1 MPRSMRLQRI
11 RDPLYNLI
19 EFREESVDYLLWQ
32 IIQTEAFQRLRR
44 IKQLGFSEFVY
55 PGATHTRFAHSLG
68 VFHLARRL
76 IEIID
81 VKLKKRGS
89 PTSNNAQKDAAL
101 CAALLHDL
109 GHGPFSHAFEEVGK
123 KFQLASV
130 NHETITDKLIRN
142 GEIGDILDRYYKG
155 FSSNVADA
163 IGEHSDIYSSVVSG
177 QFDAD
182 RLDYMQR
189 DRMMTGTNTGNV
201 DLEWLFSNIEIEEVE
216 FSADEENVYKADAM
230 VLNPKGLLAA
240 EAYALNL
247 FQLYPTVYYHKTTRC
262 MEKIFTE
269 LMYLLISKI
278 RDTANKGLRISA
290 EHPIC
295 KFVKDGCSWQSSLLL
310 NDTVIWGM
318 LEQLRDADDKN
329 VSELSDRLYNRKLFK
344 SIKMPIKDV
353 LIKNN
358 IKKKEQDKE
367 EIVKRFFNKAYPDLL
382 SDVKNWNDEHPNVND
397 KIFMDMV
404 QRSSYNNPKAN
415 RNRSNQILAVNE
427 KQRIVSLTDISDVAR
442 SIGPFIEIRGYISEY
457 GNNAERYL
465 KDIVENYRMKEV
477 ALCS

>member
-1 MPRSMRLQRI
+1 MSRSMKLQRV

-19 EFREESVDYLLWQ
+19 EFREERVDDLLWQ
-32 IIQTEAFQRLRR
+32 IIKTEAFQRLRR

-89 PTSNNAQKDAAL
+89 PTSNNSEKDAAL

-130 NHETITDKLIRN
+130 KHESITDKLIRE
-142 GEIGDILDRYYKG
+142 GEIGVILDRYYKG
-155 FSSNVADA
+155 FRNNVAAA

-189 DRMMTGTNTGNV
+189 DRMMTE
-201 DLEWLFSNIEIEEVE
+201 D
-216 FSADEENVYKADAM
+216 
-230 VLNPKGLLAA
+230 
-240 EAYALNL
+240 
-247 FQLYPTVYYHKTTRC
+247 
-262 MEKIFTE
+262 
-269 LMYLLISKI
+269 
-278 RDTANKGLRISA
+278 
-290 EHPIC
+290 HPIC
-295 KFVKDGCSWQSSLLL
+295 KFVNDMSSWQSSLLL
-310 NDTVIWGM
+310 DDTVICGM
-318 LEQLRDADDKN
+318 LEQLRGADDRN
-329 VSELSDRLYNRKLFK
+329 IRELSERLYNRKLFK

-367 EIVKRFFNKAYPDLL
+367 EIIKRFFNKAYPDLL
-382 SDVKNWNDEHPNVND
+382 SDIKNWNDEHSNVSD

-404 QRSSYNNPKAN
+404 RRGSYNNPKAN
-415 RNRSNQILAVNE
+415 RSRSNQILAVDE
-427 KQRIVSLTDISDVAR
+427 KQRIVSLTDISDVVW
-442 SIGPFIEIRGYISEY
+442 SIGSFVEIRGYVSEY
-457 GNNAERYL
+457 GGDAENYL
-465 KDIVENYRMKEV
+465 KDRVKNYKMTEV
-477 ALCS
+477 A

>member
-1 MPRSMRLQRI
+1 MKLQRV

-19 EFREESVDYLLWQ
+19 EFREERVDDLLWQ

-89 PTSNNAQKDAAL
+89 PTSNNAEKDAAL

-130 NHETITDKLIRN
+130 NHESITDKLIRE
-142 GEIGDILDRYYKG
+142 GEIGVILDRYYKG
-155 FSSNVADA
+155 FRNNVAAA

-189 DRMMTGTNTGNV
+189 DRMMTE
-201 DLEWLFSNIEIEEVE
+201 D
-216 FSADEENVYKADAM
+216 
-230 VLNPKGLLAA
+230 
-240 EAYALNL
+240 
-247 FQLYPTVYYHKTTRC
+247 
-262 MEKIFTE
+262 
-269 LMYLLISKI
+269 
-278 RDTANKGLRISA
+278 
-290 EHPIC
+290 HPVC
-295 KFVKDGCSWQSSLLL
+295 KFVKGMHSWQSSLLL
-310 NDTVIWGM
+310 DDTVIWGM
-318 LEQLRDADDKN
+318 LEQLRGADDRN
-329 VSELSDRLYNRKLFK
+329 IRELSDRLYNRKLFK

-367 EIVKRFFNKAYPDLL
+367 EVIKKFFNKAYPDLL
-382 SDVKNWNDEHPNVND
+382 SDIKNWNDKHSNVSD

-404 QRSSYNNPKAN
+404 QRGSYNNPKAN
-415 RNRSNQILAVNE
+415 RSRSNQILAVDE
-427 KQRIVSLTDISDVAR
+427 KQRIVSLTDISDVVR
-442 SIGPFIEIRGYISEY
+442 SIGPFIEIRGYVSEY
-457 GNNAERYL
+457 GGDAENYL
-465 KDIVENYRMKEV
+465 KDRVKNYKMTEV
-477 ALCS
+477 A

>member
-1 MPRSMRLQRI
+1 MSRSMKLQRV

-19 EFREESVDYLLWQ
+19 EFREERVDDLLWQ

-89 PTSNNAQKDAAL
+89 PTSNNAEKDAAL

-130 NHETITDKLIRN
+130 NHESITDKLIRE
-142 GEIGDILDRYYKG
+142 GEIGVILDRYYKG
-155 FSSNVADA
+155 FRNNVAAA

-189 DRMMTGTNTGNV
+189 DRMMTE
-201 DLEWLFSNIEIEEVE
+201 D
-216 FSADEENVYKADAM
+216 
-230 VLNPKGLLAA
+230 
-240 EAYALNL
+240 
-247 FQLYPTVYYHKTTRC
+247 
-262 MEKIFTE
+262 
-269 LMYLLISKI
+269 
-278 RDTANKGLRISA
+278 
-290 EHPIC
+290 HPIC
-295 KFVKDGCSWQSSLLL
+295 KFVNDMSSWQSSLLL
-310 NDTVIWGM
+310 DDTVIWGM
-318 LEQLRDADDKN
+318 LEQLRGADDRN
-329 VSELSDRLYNRKLFK
+329 IRELSERLYNRKLFK
-344 SIKMPIKDV
+344 SIKIPIKDV

-367 EIVKRFFNKAYPDLL
+367 EIIKRFLNKAYPDLL
-382 SDVKNWNDEHPNVND
+382 SDIKNWNDEHSNVSD
-397 KIFMDMV
+397 KIFMDMA
-404 QRSSYNNPKAN
+404 RRGSYNNPKAN
-415 RNRSNQILAVNE
+415 RSRSNQILAVDE
-427 KQRIVSLTDISDVAR
+427 KQRIVSLTDISDVVR
-442 SIGPFIEIRGYISEY
+442 SIGPFVEIRGYVSEY
-457 GNNAERYL
+457 GGDAENYL
-465 KDIVENYRMKEV
+465 KDRVKNYKMTEV
-477 ALCS
+477 A

>member
-1 MPRSMRLQRI
+1 MSRSMKLQRV

-19 EFREESVDYLLWQ
+19 EFREERVDDLLWQ
-32 IIQTEAFQRLRR
+32 IIKTEAFQRLRR

-89 PTSNNAQKDAAL
+89 PTSNNSEKDAAL

-130 NHETITDKLIRN
+130 NHESITDKLIRE
-142 GEIGDILDRYYKG
+142 GEIGVILDRYYKG
-155 FSSNVADA
+155 FRNNVAAA

-216 FSADEENVYKADAM
+216 FSADEETVYKADAM

-262 MEKIFTE
+262 MEKIFSE
-269 LMYLLISKI
+269 LMYLLISRI
-278 RDTANKGLRISA
+278 RDTANKGLRIS
-290 EHPIC
+290 EDHPIC
-295 KFVKDGCSWQSSLLL
+295 KFVNDMSSWQSSLLL
-310 NDTVIWGM
+310 DDTVIWGM
-318 LEQLRDADDKN
+318 LEQLRGADDRN
-329 VSELSDRLYNRKLFK
+329 IRELSERLYNRKLFK
-344 SIKMPIKDV
+344 SIKIPIKDV

-367 EIVKRFFNKAYPDLL
+367 EIIKRFLNKAYPDLL
-382 SDVKNWNDEHPNVND
+382 SDIKNWNDEHSNVSD

-404 QRSSYNNPKAN
+404 RRGSYNNPKAN
-415 RNRSNQILAVNE
+415 RSRSNQILAVDE
-427 KQRIVSLTDISDVAR
+427 KQRIVSLTDISDVVR
-442 SIGPFIEIRGYISEY
+442 SIGPFVEIRGYVSEY
-457 GNNAERYL
+457 GGDAENYL
-465 KDIVENYRMKEV
+465 KDRVKNYKMTEV
-477 ALCS
+477 A

>member
-1 MPRSMRLQRI
+1 MSRSMKLQRV

-19 EFREESVDYLLWQ
+19 EFREELVDDLLWQ

-55 PGATHTRFAHSLG
+55 PGATHTRFVHSLG

-76 IEIID
+76 IETID

-89 PTSNNAQKDAAL
+89 PTSNNAEKDAAL

-130 NHETITDKLIRN
+130 NHESITDKLIRE
-142 GEIGDILDRYYKG
+142 GEIGAILDRYYKG
-155 FSSNVADA
+155 FSSNVAAA

-216 FSADEENVYKADAM
+216 FSADEETVYKADAM

-269 LMYLLISKI
+269 LMYLLISRI
-278 RDTANKGLRISA
+278 MDASNKGLGISKG
-290 EHPIC
+290 HPIC
-295 KFVKDGCSWQSSLLL
+295 KFVNDMCAWQSSLLL
-310 NDTVIWGM
+310 DDTVIWGM
-318 LEQLRDADDKN
+318 LEQLRAADDGN
-329 VSELSDRLYNRKLFK
+329 IRELSERLYNRKLFK

-358 IKKKEQDKE
+358 IKKKDQNKE
-367 EIVKRFFNKAYPDLL
+367 EVVKRFFNKAYPDLL
-382 SDVKNWNDEHPNVND
+382 SDIKNWNDEHSNVSD
-397 KIFMDMV
+397 KIFIDMV
-404 QRSSYNNPKAN
+404 QRGSYNNPKAN
-415 RNRSNQILAVNE
+415 RSRSNQILAVDE
-427 KQRIVSLTDISDVAR
+427 KQRIVSLTDISDVVR
-442 SIGPFIEIRGYISEY
+442 SIGPFIEIRGYVSEY
-457 GNNAERYL
+457 GGDAENYL
-465 KDIVENYRMKEV
+465 KDRVKNYKMTEV
-477 ALCS
+477 A

>member
-1 MPRSMRLQRI
+1 MKLQRV

-19 EFREESVDYLLWQ
+19 EFREERVDDLLWH

-89 PTSNNAQKDAAL
+89 PTSNNAEKDAAL

-130 NHETITDKLIRN
+130 NHESITDKLIRE
-142 GEIGDILDRYYKG
+142 GEIGVILDRYYKG
-155 FSSNVADA
+155 FRNNVAAA

-189 DRMMTGTNTGNV
+189 DRMMTE
-201 DLEWLFSNIEIEEVE
+201 D
-216 FSADEENVYKADAM
+216 
-230 VLNPKGLLAA
+230 
-240 EAYALNL
+240 
-247 FQLYPTVYYHKTTRC
+247 
-262 MEKIFTE
+262 
-269 LMYLLISKI
+269 
-278 RDTANKGLRISA
+278 
-290 EHPIC
+290 HPIC
-295 KFVKDGCSWQSSLLL
+295 KFVNDMSSWQSSLLL
-310 NDTVIWGM
+310 DDTVIWGM
-318 LEQLRDADDKN
+318 LEQLRGADDRN
-329 VSELSDRLYNRKLFK
+329 IRELSERLYNRKLFK
-344 SIKMPIKDV
+344 SIKIPIKDV

-367 EIVKRFFNKAYPDLL
+367 EIIKRFLNKAYPDLL
-382 SDVKNWNDEHPNVND
+382 SDIKNWNDEHSNVSD

-404 QRSSYNNPKAN
+404 RRGSYNNPKAN
-415 RNRSNQILAVNE
+415 RSRSNQILAVDE
-427 KQRIVSLTDISDVAR
+427 KQRIVSLTDISDVVR
-442 SIGPFIEIRGYISEY
+442 SIGPFVEIRGYVSEY
-457 GNNAERYL
+457 GGDAENYL
-465 KDIVENYRMKEV
+465 KDRVKNYKMTEV
-477 ALCS
+477 A

>member
-1 MPRSMRLQRI
+1 MSRSMKLQRV

-19 EFREESVDYLLWQ
+19 EFREERVDDLLWQ

-89 PTSNNAQKDAAL
+89 PTSNNAEKDAAL

-130 NHETITDKLIRN
+130 NHESITDKLIRE
-142 GEIGDILDRYYKG
+142 GEIGVILDRYYKG
-155 FSSNVADA
+155 FRNNVAAA

-189 DRMMTGTNTGNV
+189 DRMMTE
-201 DLEWLFSNIEIEEVE
+201 D
-216 FSADEENVYKADAM
+216 
-230 VLNPKGLLAA
+230 
-240 EAYALNL
+240 
-247 FQLYPTVYYHKTTRC
+247 
-262 MEKIFTE
+262 
-269 LMYLLISKI
+269 
-278 RDTANKGLRISA
+278 
-290 EHPIC
+290 HPIC
-295 KFVKDGCSWQSSLLL
+295 KFVNDMSSWQSSLLL
-310 NDTVIWGM
+310 DDTVIWGM
-318 LEQLRDADDKN
+318 LEQLRGADDRN
-329 VSELSDRLYNRKLFK
+329 IRELSERLYNRKLFK

-358 IKKKEQDKE
+358 IKESEQDKE
-367 EIVKRFFNKAYPDLL
+367 EIIKRFLNKAYPDLL
-382 SDVKNWNDEHPNVND
+382 SDIKNWNDEHSNVSD

-404 QRSSYNNPKAN
+404 RRGSYNNPKAN
-415 RNRSNQILAVNE
+415 RSRSNQILAVDE
-427 KQRIVSLTDISDVAR
+427 KQRIVSLTDISDVVR
-442 SIGPFIEIRGYISEY
+442 SIGPFVEIRGYVSEY
-457 GNNAERYL
+457 GGDAENYL
-465 KDIVENYRMKEV
+465 KDRVKNYKMTEV
-477 ALCS
+477 A

>member
-1 MPRSMRLQRI
+1 MSRSMKLQRV

-19 EFREESVDYLLWQ
+19 EFREERVDDLLWQ

-89 PTSNNAQKDAAL
+89 PTSNNAEKDAAL

-130 NHETITDKLIRN
+130 NHESITDKLIRE
-142 GEIGDILDRYYKG
+142 GEIGVILDRYYKG
-155 FSSNVADA
+155 FRNNVAAA

-189 DRMMTGTNTGNV
+189 DRMMTE
-201 DLEWLFSNIEIEEVE
+201 D
-216 FSADEENVYKADAM
+216 
-230 VLNPKGLLAA
+230 
-240 EAYALNL
+240 
-247 FQLYPTVYYHKTTRC
+247 
-262 MEKIFTE
+262 
-269 LMYLLISKI
+269 
-278 RDTANKGLRISA
+278 
-290 EHPIC
+290 HPIC
-295 KFVKDGCSWQSSLLL
+295 KFVNDMSSWQSSLLL
-310 NDTVIWGM
+310 DDTVIWGM
-318 LEQLRDADDKN
+318 LEQLRGADDRN
-329 VSELSDRLYNRKLFK
+329 IRELSERLYNRKLFK
-344 SIKMPIKDV
+344 SIKIPIKDV

-367 EIVKRFFNKAYPDLL
+367 EIIKRFLNKAYPDLL
-382 SDVKNWNDEHPNVND
+382 SDIKNWNDEHSNVSD

-404 QRSSYNNPKAN
+404 RRGSYNNPKAN
-415 RNRSNQILAVNE
+415 RSRSNQILAVDE
-427 KQRIVSLTDISDVAR
+427 KQRIVSLTDISDVVR
-442 SIGPFIEIRGYISEY
+442 SIGPFVEIRGYVSEY
-457 GNNAERYL
+457 GGDAENYL
-465 KDIVENYRMKEV
+465 KDRVKNYKMTEV
-477 ALCS
+477 A

>member
-1 MPRSMRLQRI
+1 MSRSMKLQRV

-19 EFREESVDYLLWQ
+19 EFREERVDDLLWQ

-89 PTSNNAQKDAAL
+89 PTSNNAEKDAAL

-130 NHETITDKLIRN
+130 NHESITDKLIRE
-142 GEIGDILDRYYKG
+142 GEIGVILDRYYKG
-155 FSSNVADA
+155 FRNNVAAA

-189 DRMMTGTNTGNV
+189 DRMMTE
-201 DLEWLFSNIEIEEVE
+201 D
-216 FSADEENVYKADAM
+216 
-230 VLNPKGLLAA
+230 
-240 EAYALNL
+240 
-247 FQLYPTVYYHKTTRC
+247 
-262 MEKIFTE
+262 
-269 LMYLLISKI
+269 
-278 RDTANKGLRISA
+278 
-290 EHPIC
+290 HPIC
-295 KFVKDGCSWQSSLLL
+295 KFVNDMSSWQSSLLL
-310 NDTVIWGM
+310 DDTVIWGM
-318 LEQLRDADDKN
+318 LEQLRGADDRN
-329 VSELSDRLYNRKLFK
+329 IRELSERLYNRKLFK

-367 EIVKRFFNKAYPDLL
+367 EIIKRFLNKAYPDLL
-382 SDVKNWNDEHPNVND
+382 SDIKNWNDEHSNVSD

-404 QRSSYNNPKAN
+404 RRGSYNNPKAN
-415 RNRSNQILAVNE
+415 RSRSNQILAVDE
-427 KQRIVSLTDISDVAR
+427 KQRIVSLTDISDVVR
-442 SIGPFIEIRGYISEY
+442 SIGPFVEIRGYVSEY
-457 GNNAERYL
+457 GGDAENYL
-465 KDIVENYRMKEV
+465 KDRVKNYKMTEV
-477 ALCS
+477 A

>member
-1 MPRSMRLQRI
+1 MSRSMKLQRV
-11 RDPLYNLI
+11 RDPLCNLI
-19 EFREESVDYLLWQ
+19 EFREERVADLLWQ
-32 IIQTEAFQRLRR
+32 IIKTEAFQRLRR

-89 PTSNNAQKDAAL
+89 PTSNNAEKDAAL

-130 NHETITDKLIRN
+130 NHESITDKLIRE
-142 GEIGDILDRYYKG
+142 GEIGAILDRYYKG
-155 FSSNVADA
+155 FRNNVAAA

-189 DRMMTGTNTGNV
+189 DRMMTE
-201 DLEWLFSNIEIEEVE
+201 D
-216 FSADEENVYKADAM
+216 
-230 VLNPKGLLAA
+230 
-240 EAYALNL
+240 
-247 FQLYPTVYYHKTTRC
+247 
-262 MEKIFTE
+262 
-269 LMYLLISKI
+269 
-278 RDTANKGLRISA
+278 
-290 EHPIC
+290 HPIC
-295 KFVKDGCSWQSSLLL
+295 KFVKGMHSWQSSLLL
-310 NDTVIWGM
+310 DDTVIWGM
-318 LEQLRDADDKN
+318 LEQLRGAGDRN
-329 VSELSDRLYNRKLFK
+329 IRELSERLYNRKLFK

-367 EIVKRFFNKAYPDLL
+367 EIIKRFLNKAYPDLL
-382 SDVKNWNDEHPNVND
+382 SDIKNWNDEHSNVSD

-404 QRSSYNNPKAN
+404 RRGSYNNPKAN
-415 RNRSNQILAVNE
+415 RSRSNQILAVDE
-427 KQRIVSLTDISDVAR
+427 KQRIVSLTDISDVVR
-442 SIGPFIEIRGYISEY
+442 SIGPFVEIRGYVSEY
-457 GNNAERYL
+457 GGDAENYL
-465 KDIVENYRMKEV
+465 KDRVKNYKMTEV
-477 ALCS
+477 A

>member
-1 MPRSMRLQRI
+1 MSRSMKLQRV

-19 EFREESVDYLLWQ
+19 EFREERVDDLLWQ

-89 PTSNNAQKDAAL
+89 PTSNNAEKDAAL

-130 NHETITDKLIRN
+130 NHESITDKLIRE
-142 GEIGDILDRYYKG
+142 GEIGVILDRYYKG
-155 FSSNVADA
+155 FRNNVAAA

-189 DRMMTGTNTGNV
+189 DRMMTE
-201 DLEWLFSNIEIEEVE
+201 D
-216 FSADEENVYKADAM
+216 
-230 VLNPKGLLAA
+230 
-240 EAYALNL
+240 
-247 FQLYPTVYYHKTTRC
+247 
-262 MEKIFTE
+262 
-269 LMYLLISKI
+269 
-278 RDTANKGLRISA
+278 
-290 EHPIC
+290 HPIC
-295 KFVKDGCSWQSSLLL
+295 KFVKGMHSWQSSLLL
-310 NDTVIWGM
+310 DDTVIWGM
-318 LEQLRDADDKN
+318 LEQLRGAGDRN
-329 VSELSDRLYNRKLFK
+329 IRELSERLYNRKLFK

-367 EIVKRFFNKAYPDLL
+367 EIIKRFLNKAYPDLL
-382 SDVKNWNDEHPNVND
+382 SDIKNWNDEHSNVSD

-404 QRSSYNNPKAN
+404 RRGSYNNPKAN
-415 RNRSNQILAVNE
+415 RSRSNQILAVDE
-427 KQRIVSLTDISDVAR
+427 KQRIVSLTDISDVVR
-442 SIGPFIEIRGYISEY
+442 SIGPFVEIRGYVSEY
-457 GNNAERYL
+457 GGDAENYL
-465 KDIVENYRMKEV
+465 KDRVKNYKMTEV
-477 ALCS
+477 A

>member
-1 MPRSMRLQRI
+1 MSRSMKLQRV

-19 EFREESVDYLLWQ
+19 EFREERVDDLLWQ

-89 PTSNNAQKDAAL
+89 PTSNNAEKDAAL

-109 GHGPFSHAFEEVGK
+109 GNGPFSHAFEEVGK

-130 NHETITDKLIRN
+130 NHESITDKLIRE
-142 GEIGDILDRYYKG
+142 GEIGVILDRYYKG
-155 FSSNVADA
+155 FRNNVAAA

-189 DRMMTGTNTGNV
+189 DRMMTE
-201 DLEWLFSNIEIEEVE
+201 D
-216 FSADEENVYKADAM
+216 
-230 VLNPKGLLAA
+230 
-240 EAYALNL
+240 
-247 FQLYPTVYYHKTTRC
+247 
-262 MEKIFTE
+262 
-269 LMYLLISKI
+269 
-278 RDTANKGLRISA
+278 
-290 EHPIC
+290 HPIC
-295 KFVKDGCSWQSSLLL
+295 KFVNDMSSWQSSLLL
-310 NDTVIWGM
+310 DDTVIWGM
-318 LEQLRDADDKN
+318 LEQLRGADDRN
-329 VSELSDRLYNRKLFK
+329 IRELSERLYNRKLFK
-344 SIKMPIKDV
+344 SIKIPIKDV

-367 EIVKRFFNKAYPDLL
+367 EIIKRFLNKAYPDLL
-382 SDVKNWNDEHPNVND
+382 SDIKNWNDEHSNVSD

-404 QRSSYNNPKAN
+404 RRGSYNNPKAN
-415 RNRSNQILAVNE
+415 RSRSNQILAVDE
-427 KQRIVSLTDISDVAR
+427 KQRIVSLTDISDVVR
-442 SIGPFIEIRGYISEY
+442 SIGPFVEIRGYVSEY
-457 GNNAERYL
+457 GGDAENYL
-465 KDIVENYRMKEV
+465 KDRVKNYKMTEV
-477 ALCS
+477 A

>member
-1 MPRSMRLQRI
+1 MSRSMKLQRV

-19 EFREESVDYLLWQ
+19 EFREERVDDLLWQ
-32 IIQTEAFQRLRR
+32 IIKTEAFQRLRR

-89 PTSNNAQKDAAL
+89 PTSNNSEKDAAL

-130 NHETITDKLIRN
+130 NHESITDKLIRE
-142 GEIGDILDRYYKG
+142 GEIGVILDRYYKG
-155 FSSNVADA
+155 FRNNVAAA

-189 DRMMTGTNTGNV
+189 DRMMTE
-201 DLEWLFSNIEIEEVE
+201 D
-216 FSADEENVYKADAM
+216 
-230 VLNPKGLLAA
+230 
-240 EAYALNL
+240 
-247 FQLYPTVYYHKTTRC
+247 
-262 MEKIFTE
+262 
-269 LMYLLISKI
+269 
-278 RDTANKGLRISA
+278 
-290 EHPIC
+290 HPIC
-295 KFVKDGCSWQSSLLL
+295 KFVNDMSSWQSSLLL
-310 NDTVIWGM
+310 DDTVIWGM
-318 LEQLRDADDKN
+318 LEQLRGADDRN
-329 VSELSDRLYNRKLFK
+329 IRELSERLYNRKLFK

-367 EIVKRFFNKAYPDLL
+367 EIIKRFLNKAYPDLL
-382 SDVKNWNDEHPNVND
+382 SDIKNWNDEHSNVSD

-404 QRSSYNNPKAN
+404 RRGSYNNPKAN
-415 RNRSNQILAVNE
+415 RSRSNQILAVDE
-427 KQRIVSLTDISDVAR
+427 KQRIVSLTDISDVVR
-442 SIGPFIEIRGYISEY
+442 SIGPFVEIRGYVSEY
-457 GNNAERYL
+457 GGDAENYL
-465 KDIVENYRMKEV
+465 KDRVKNYKMTEV
-477 ALCS
+477 A

>member
-1 MPRSMRLQRI
+1 MKLQRV

-19 EFREESVDYLLWQ
+19 EFREERVDDLLWQ

-89 PTSNNAQKDAAL
+89 PTSNNAEKDAAL

-130 NHETITDKLIRN
+130 NHESITDKLIRE
-142 GEIGDILDRYYKG
+142 GEIGVILDRYYKG
-155 FSSNVADA
+155 FRNNVAAA

-189 DRMMTGTNTGNV
+189 DRMMTE
-201 DLEWLFSNIEIEEVE
+201 D
-216 FSADEENVYKADAM
+216 
-230 VLNPKGLLAA
+230 
-240 EAYALNL
+240 
-247 FQLYPTVYYHKTTRC
+247 
-262 MEKIFTE
+262 
-269 LMYLLISKI
+269 
-278 RDTANKGLRISA
+278 
-290 EHPIC
+290 HPIC
-295 KFVKDGCSWQSSLLL
+295 KFVNDMSSWQSSLLL
-310 NDTVIWGM
+310 DDTVIWGM
-318 LEQLRDADDKN
+318 LEQLRGADDRN
-329 VSELSDRLYNRKLFK
+329 IRELSERLYNRKLFK
-344 SIKMPIKDV
+344 SIKIPIKDV

-367 EIVKRFFNKAYPDLL
+367 EIIKRFLNKAYPDLL
-382 SDVKNWNDEHPNVND
+382 SDIKNWNDEHSNVSD

-404 QRSSYNNPKAN
+404 RRGSYNNPKAN
-415 RNRSNQILAVNE
+415 RSRSNQILAVDE
-427 KQRIVSLTDISDVAR
+427 KQRIVSLTDISDVVR
-442 SIGPFIEIRGYISEY
+442 SIGPFVEIRGYVSEY
-457 GNNAERYL
+457 GGDAENYL
-465 KDIVENYRMKEV
+465 KDRVKNYKMTEV
-477 ALCS
+477 A

>member
-1 MPRSMRLQRI
+1 MKLQRV

-19 EFREESVDYLLWQ
+19 EFREERVDDLLWQ

-89 PTSNNAQKDAAL
+89 PTSNNAEKDAAL

-130 NHETITDKLIRN
+130 NHESITDKLIRE
-142 GEIGDILDRYYKG
+142 GEIGVILDRYYKG
-155 FSSNVADA
+155 FRNNVAAA

-189 DRMMTGTNTGNV
+189 DRMMTE
-201 DLEWLFSNIEIEEVE
+201 D
-216 FSADEENVYKADAM
+216 
-230 VLNPKGLLAA
+230 
-240 EAYALNL
+240 
-247 FQLYPTVYYHKTTRC
+247 
-262 MEKIFTE
+262 
-269 LMYLLISKI
+269 
-278 RDTANKGLRISA
+278 
-290 EHPIC
+290 HPIC
-295 KFVKDGCSWQSSLLL
+295 KFVNDMSSWQSSLLL
-310 NDTVIWGM
+310 DDTVIWGM
-318 LEQLRDADDKN
+318 LEQLRGADDRN
-329 VSELSDRLYNRKLFK
+329 IRELSERLYNRKLFK

-367 EIVKRFFNKAYPDLL
+367 EIIKRFLNKAYPDLL
-382 SDVKNWNDEHPNVND
+382 SDIKNWNDEHSNVSD

-404 QRSSYNNPKAN
+404 RRGSYNNPKAN
-415 RNRSNQILAVNE
+415 RSRSNQILAVDE
-427 KQRIVSLTDISDVAR
+427 KQRIVSLTDISDVVR
-442 SIGPFIEIRGYISEY
+442 SIGPFVEIRGYVSEY
-457 GNNAERYL
+457 GGDAENYL
-465 KDIVENYRMKEV
+465 KDRVKNYKMTEV
-477 ALCS
+477 A

>member
-1 MPRSMRLQRI
+1 MSRSMKLQRV

-19 EFREESVDYLLWQ
+19 EFREERVDDLLWQ

-89 PTSNNAQKDAAL
+89 PNNAEKDAAL

-130 NHETITDKLIRN
+130 NHESITDKLIRE
-142 GEIGDILDRYYKG
+142 GEIGAILDRYYKG
-155 FSSNVADA
+155 FRNNVAAA

-189 DRMMTGTNTGNV
+189 DRMMTE
-201 DLEWLFSNIEIEEVE
+201 D
-216 FSADEENVYKADAM
+216 
-230 VLNPKGLLAA
+230 
-240 EAYALNL
+240 
-247 FQLYPTVYYHKTTRC
+247 
-262 MEKIFTE
+262 
-269 LMYLLISKI
+269 
-278 RDTANKGLRISA
+278 
-290 EHPIC
+290 HPIC
-295 KFVKDGCSWQSSLLL
+295 KFVKGMHSWQSSLLL
-310 NDTVIWGM
+310 DDTVIWGM
-318 LEQLRDADDKN
+318 LEQLRGAGDRN
-329 VSELSDRLYNRKLFK
+329 IRELSERLYNRKLFK

-358 IKKKEQDKE
+358 IKKSEQDKE
-367 EIVKRFFNKAYPDLL
+367 EIIKRFLNKAYPDLL
-382 SDVKNWNDEHPNVND
+382 SDIKNWNDEHSNVSD

-404 QRSSYNNPKAN
+404 RRGSYNNPKAN
-415 RNRSNQILAVNE
+415 RSRSNQILAVDE
-427 KQRIVSLTDISDVAR
+427 KQRIVSLTDISDVVR
-442 SIGPFIEIRGYISEY
+442 SIGSFVEIRGYVSEY
-457 GNNAERYL
+457 GGDAENYL
-465 KDIVENYRMKEV
+465 KDRVKNYKMTEV
-477 ALCS
+477 A

>member
-1 MPRSMRLQRI
+1 MSRSMKLQRV

-19 EFREESVDYLLWQ
+19 EFREERVDDLLWQ

-89 PTSNNAQKDAAL
+89 PTSNNAEKDAAL

-130 NHETITDKLIRN
+130 NHESITDKLIRE
-142 GEIGDILDRYYKG
+142 GEIGVILDRYYKG
-155 FSSNVADA
+155 FRNNVAAA

-189 DRMMTGTNTGNV
+189 DRMMTE
-201 DLEWLFSNIEIEEVE
+201 D
-216 FSADEENVYKADAM
+216 
-230 VLNPKGLLAA
+230 
-240 EAYALNL
+240 
-247 FQLYPTVYYHKTTRC
+247 
-262 MEKIFTE
+262 
-269 LMYLLISKI
+269 
-278 RDTANKGLRISA
+278 
-290 EHPIC
+290 HPIC
-295 KFVKDGCSWQSSLLL
+295 KFVNDMSSWQSSLLL
-310 NDTVIWGM
+310 DDTVICGM
-318 LEQLRDADDKN
+318 LEQLRGADDRN
-329 VSELSDRLYNRKLFK
+329 IRELSERLYNRKLFK

-358 IKKKEQDKE
+358 IKESEQDKE
-367 EIVKRFFNKAYPDLL
+367 EIIKRFLNKAYPDLL
-382 SDVKNWNDEHPNVND
+382 SDIKNWNDEHSNVSD

-404 QRSSYNNPKAN
+404 RRGSYNNPKAN
-415 RNRSNQILAVNE
+415 RSRSNQILAVDE
-427 KQRIVSLTDISDVAR
+427 KQRIVSLTDISDVVR
-442 SIGPFIEIRGYISEY
+442 SIGPFVEIRGYVSEY
-457 GNNAERYL
+457 GGDAENYL
-465 KDIVENYRMKEV
+465 KDRVKNYKMTEV
-477 ALCS
+477 A

>member
-1 MPRSMRLQRI
+1 MSRSMKLQRV

-19 EFREESVDYLLWQ
+19 EFREERVDDLLWQ

-89 PTSNNAQKDAAL
+89 PTSNNAEKDAAL

-130 NHETITDKLIRN
+130 NHESITDKLIRE
-142 GEIGDILDRYYKG
+142 GEIGVILDRYYKG
-155 FSSNVADA
+155 FRNNVAAA

-189 DRMMTGTNTGNV
+189 DRMMTE
-201 DLEWLFSNIEIEEVE
+201 D
-216 FSADEENVYKADAM
+216 
-230 VLNPKGLLAA
+230 
-240 EAYALNL
+240 
-247 FQLYPTVYYHKTTRC
+247 
-262 MEKIFTE
+262 
-269 LMYLLISKI
+269 
-278 RDTANKGLRISA
+278 
-290 EHPIC
+290 HPVC
-295 KFVKDGCSWQSSLLL
+295 KFVKGMHSWQSSLLL
-310 NDTVIWGM
+310 DDTVIWGM
-318 LEQLRDADDKN
+318 LEQLRGADDRN
-329 VSELSDRLYNRKLFK
+329 IRELSERLYNRKLFK

-367 EIVKRFFNKAYPDLL
+367 EIIKRFLNKAYPDLL
-382 SDVKNWNDEHPNVND
+382 SDIKNWNDEHSNVSD

-404 QRSSYNNPKAN
+404 RRGSYNNPKAN
-415 RNRSNQILAVNE
+415 RSRSNQILAVDE
-427 KQRIVSLTDISDVAR
+427 KQRIVSLTDISDVVR
-442 SIGPFIEIRGYISEY
+442 SIGPFVEIRGYVSEY
-457 GNNAERYL
+457 GGDAENYL
-465 KDIVENYRMKEV
+465 KDRVKNYKMTEV
-477 ALCS
+477 A